1 MNGSSRFVVATHVLT
16 VLAIKRDKRLSSEKL
31 AWSLD
36 TNPVVVRR
44 LLSSLRDAGLVTSK
58 RGPNGGF
65 TLARRPDELTLA
77 DVYEAV
83 ELESL
88 FAFHPNEPNDACPVG
103 DNIQAVLTESLE
115 PAEVALKAE
124 LEAVT
129 VDDLAVQ
136 ILDRSPTPVEEA
148 DTPEIWE

>member
-16 VLAIKRDKRLSSEKL
+16 VLAVKRDERLSSDKL

-44 LLSSLRDAGLVTSK
+44 LLGRLRDADLVTSQ

-65 TLARRPDELTLA
+65 KLAQSPEEVTLR

-83 ELESL
+83 ELDSL
-88 FAFHPNEPNDACPVG
+88 FAFHPNEPNDECPVG
-103 DNIQAVLTESLE
+103 ENIQAVLTETLQ
-115 PAEVALKAE
+115 PAEDALKDE
-124 LEAVT
+124 LKAIT
-129 VDDLAVQ
+129 VADLSQQ
-136 ILDRSPTPVEEA
+136 ILEQSSAPIESVESA
-148 DTPEIWE
+148 DLGD

>member
-16 VLAIKRDKRLSSEKL
+16 VLAVKRGQRLSSEKL

-44 LLSSLRDAGLVTSK
+44 LLGDLRDADLVTSK

-65 TLARRPDELTLA
+65 ALARSPDDVTLA

-88 FAFHPNEPNDACPVG
+88 FVFHPNDPNEECPVG
-103 DNIQAVLTESLE
+103 DNIQEVLTETLE
-115 PAEVALKAE
+115 PAEVALKDE
-124 LEAVT
+124 LEGVT
-129 VDDLAVQ
+129 VADLSDR
-136 ILDRSPTPVEEA
+136 ILDRSATPDGEA
-148 DTPEIWE
+148 ENPGIGE